1 MIKELIETYPSV
13 SLYKKTRNIK
23 KNKENKK
30 QITSNIHKKQQKFIQ
45 CDKIKHVA
53 EAHG

>member
-23 KNKENKK
+23 KNRGNREW
-30 QITSNIHKKQQKFIQ
+30 ITSNTYKK
-45 CDKIKHVA
+45 
-53 EAHG
+53 

>member
-23 KNKENKK
+23 KNRGNREW
-30 QITSNIHKKQQKFIQ
+30 ITSNTYKKQQKFIQ
-45 CDKIKHVA
+45 CDKIRHVA
-53 EAHG
+53 ETHC